1 MFSKQMLQSAIY
13 SEQLQGIY
21 FVYFPP
27 DLRMLSQFVPRINV
41 EVMLY
46 DVISFQDLYQVAFDF
61 SPHINSW
68 VLNLQVA

>member
-13 SEQLQGIY
+13 SEQLRGIY
-21 FVYFPP
+21 FVYFPT
-27 DLRMLSQFVPRINV
+27 DLRMFSQFVPRINV

-46 DVISFQDLYQVAFDF
+46 DFISFQDLYQVAFDF

>member
-21 FVYFPP
+21 FVYFPT